1 LKRDFHLSTLIRL
14 HALKEKKMKRF
25 FMSAAL
31 VLLIAV
37 QVTATPTVTVGR
49 QMGTYPGSMPVLMG
63 EFQLTPNAELGANL
77 GSSSPFQSFC
87 IEASEPIAL
96 NEAYIANL
104 NDEALLGD
112 GRWPGEAAG
121 PDGGDLISPETAYL
135 YTEFR
140 AGTLAGYDFGTGVGR
155 GISAMALQTAIWYL
169 EAEGGYSWNTLS
181 PEAQAFVRAANAS
194 GWTTIGDV
202 RVLNLTSLDP
212 NGKMCYQ
219 DMLAIVPAPGALLL
233 GAIGVSLVGW
243 MRQRKRL

>member
-1 LKRDFHLSTLIRL
+1 
-14 HALKEKKMKRF
+14 MKRF
-25 FMSAAL
+25 LTSAAIG
-31 VLLIAV
+31 LLIAV
-37 QVTATPTVTVGR
+37 QATATPTVTVGR

-63 EFQLTPNAELGANL
+63 EFQLTPNAELGAVL

-87 IEASEPIAL
+87 IEASEPIAVGDTYV
-96 NEAYIANL
+96 AAL

-112 GRWPGEAAG
+112 GRRLGEAAG

-140 AGTLAGYDFGTGVGR
+140 AGTLAGYDYSSGVGR
-155 GISAMALQTAIWYL
+155 GISAMNLQTAIWYL
-169 EAEGGYSWNTLS
+169 EGEHPYADFNMLS
-181 PEAQAFVRAANAS
+181 PEAQAFVLAAEAAD
-194 GWTTIGDV
+194 WTTIGDV

-212 NGKMCYQ
+212 TSKLCYQ